1 MTVILCLK
9 CAVVSAI
16 EWKKRSQK
24 FTFVIIAV
32 WHVWVHFRDI
42 ALIYKWCLRE
52 GFPTVE
58 SFESSHSKCEADLR
72 VAYGK
77 LVIMGLCRVEVRTH
91 LLFLVTMRAVR
102 YHHQKFCVWP
112 AKRSTYSENR
122 DDQSMRQV
130 VAYRKLKTMESWKT
144 VSPKVVAVA

>member
-42 ALIYKWCLRE
+42 ALIYKWCLRA
-52 GFPTVE
+52 GFATVE

-77 LVIMGLCRVEVRTH
+77 LVIMGLYRVSEVSTH
-91 LLFLVTMRAVR
+91 LLFLVTLCAVSL
-102 YHHQKFCVWP
+102 P
-112 AKRSTYSENR
+112 
-122 DDQSMRQV
+122 
-130 VAYRKLKTMESWKT
+130 
-144 VSPKVVAVA
+144 SPKSSLYDLRSVVHTAKIEMIRACVKWSLTGS